1 MQRLGASSASVI
13 RKNMK
18 TALLGLFDAVNLY
31 PWGTELCS
39 GLPDSDTLVK
49 NSAMQMMQADTLFA
63 TCTKHGV
70 S

>member
-1 MQRLGASSASVI
+1 
-13 RKNMK
+13 MK